1 MCNHSVAMTSIER
14 DIVLDAP
21 ADDVWRAISDES
33 MLRDWLAPEVELDP
47 RPGGELLCRDEEGEA
62 RSGQVEEVSDG
73 ERLAFVWQRTGEQPS
88 RVVLELEVL
97 ERGTRLT
104 VVETRLD
111 AASAPQAS
119 AGWRRRLEALKLA
132 LAELAYA

>member
-1 MCNHSVAMTSIER
+1 MASIER

-33 MLRDWLAPEVELDP
+33 MLREWFAPDVELDA
-47 RPGGELLCRDEEGEA
+47 RPGGALLCRTGDGEV
-62 RSGQVEEVSDG
+62 RPGEVEQVKDG
-73 ERLAFVWQRTGEQPS
+73 ERLSFVWRRDGEQPS
-88 RVVLELEVL
+88 RVVLEIEVL

-104 VVETRLD
+104 VIETGLD
-111 AASAPQAS
+111 SSSAPQAS
-119 AGWRRRLEALKLA
+119 AGWRHRLEALKSA